1 MDIPS
6 TIFDILWDSL
16 MLKGLHFPMK
26 SAQWCALLLAL
37 LPCGLTLDAAPIYS
51 GTVNFP
57 ITQSNQGTYI
67 NFITGQVQNGGSSGP
82 TGWDLNVWMTGA
94 SAWRL
99 SSNSNGSAIAIV
111 GSNDP
116 IEFAPGGTIGS
127 ASSFSAS
134 NGLQPS
140 LGVNYYGIQIF
151 NETTSAIHY
160 GWVRLSLSTSP
171 LVGTIIDY
179 AYESQAGVA
188 ILAGDTGPT
197 APPGVPEPGTMIL
210 VASAGLGLY
219 LHRRFRSNR

>member
-1 MDIPS
+1 M
-6 TIFDILWDSL
+6 
-16 MLKGLHFPMK
+16 MHGLHNSLK
-26 SAQWCALLLAL
+26 NARWCAFVLWIFLCTLS
-37 LPCGLTLDAAPIYS
+37 LPAAPIYS

-94 SAWRL
+94 SAWRV
-99 SSNSNGSAIAIV
+99 SSNSNGSAIAII

-116 IEFAPGGTIGS
+116 IEFAPGDTIGS

-151 NETTSAIHY
+151 NEATSSIHY
-160 GWVRLSLSTSP
+160 GWVRLSLSQSP

-179 AYESQAGVA
+179 AYESQAGVS
-188 ILAGDTGPT
+188 IQAGATGPSV
-197 APPGVPEPGTMIL
+197 PPGVPEPGSIVL
-210 VASAGLGLY
+210 VASAGVALFL
-219 LHRRFRSNR
+219 RQRFRKKS